1 MCQRVL
7 RARMSEG
14 NLPVGQIHEDVR
26 SYHPTSRAARFAA
39 AILAGFPCQA
49 ICLTRFRLR
58 TKQVTMIRLEAPS
71 ESSDCAMLRESAKPG
86 RKPD

>member
-39 AILAGFPCQA
+39 AILAGFPCQGVSQA
-49 ICLTRFRLR
+49 GAQAGLKDARSSLIKEVFR
-58 TKQVTMIRLEAPS
+58 VYDEG
-71 ESSDCAMLRESAKPG
+71 ESMSLPHS
-86 RKPD
+86 